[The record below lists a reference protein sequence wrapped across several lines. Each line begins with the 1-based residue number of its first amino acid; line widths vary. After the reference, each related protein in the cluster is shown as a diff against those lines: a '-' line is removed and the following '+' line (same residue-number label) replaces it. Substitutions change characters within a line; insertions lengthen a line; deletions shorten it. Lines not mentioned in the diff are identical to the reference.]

1 MEGDRI
7 TRKVI
12 VFTYVGRTW
21 NFDVELYIFINTD
34 SGRAILSANYD
45 DWINADI
52 TEVSINYK
60 IY

>member
-45 DWINADI
+45 D
-52 TEVSINYK
+52 
-60 IY
+60 